1 MCTPDRQILVL
12 SDRVQHCKDILDS
25 LEESVKEHACILAQN
40 VPAIKRAEWCVSK
53 RILIATYSMCKEG
66 FDVATLNT
74 LLMATP
80 RPDIDQIVGRI
91 LRTEKSKRTIHP
103 IIVDIV
109 DSTFRRQFQQRL
121 ILYKKRLYT
130 IDMMAI

>member
-1 MCTPDRQILVL
+1 
-12 SDRVQHCKDILDS
+12 
-25 LEESVKEHACILAQN
+25 
-40 VPAIKRAEWCVSK
+40 
-53 RILIATYSMCKEG
+53 MCKEG